1 MKLVVNEANGDW
13 DLGFMCGLND
23 ARNGNGSNPKLAFDA
38 PPNNGA
44 GNFEDFSFGY
54 LSGRGFDNIKA
65 YRKMS
70 EAVSGT
76 YLGRKMV
83 EAAKE
88 GLRLA
93 GKNGQTIVLNPTK
106 TEDGEFQVKVMIN
119 GKKDEDK
126 TYYTNDWD
134 DAVATAKRMA
144 ESIGDPFRTTPDL
157 TKPVS
162 GDLVDY
168 GDYMG
173 HVEGIL
179 MSYGDTFEVSTDH
192 GRVKV
197 ISAGM
202 PGVWRPDPESFQE
215 SRLREAG
222 QCALCHSNIAAELRT
237 EDGSPA
243 YCHECATIRE
253 DISTEGTY
261 VWGVFK
267 DAKGGF
273 YAGKYYSE
281 MVYPALV
288 SGNMTQGQALEQ
300 VEALTLAA
308 QLGHGGS

>member
-23 ARNGNGSNPKLAFDA
+23 ARSGNGSNPKLAFDA

-76 YLGRKMV
+76 YLGRKMA

-88 GLRLA
+88 GMRLN

-134 DAVATAKRMA
+134 DAVATAKKMA
-144 ESIGDPFRTTPDL
+144 ESRQ
-157 TKPVS
+157 TKRL
-162 GDLVDY
+162 LV
-168 GDYMG
+168 
-173 HVEGIL
+173 
-179 MSYGDTFEVSTDH
+179 F
-192 GRVKV
+192 
-197 ISAGM
+197 
-202 PGVWRPDPESFQE
+202 
-215 SRLREAG
+215 EAG